1 MITAAR
7 DYLFFLRRCLSV
19 AFIGDWRYYTWMALL
34 TGVCL
39 LGLNAYT
46 KQLVHG
52 LVVTGMTDEVSWGVY
67 IANFTFLVGV
77 AAAAVM
83 LVIPVYIYNN
93 EELHDLVIFGELLAV
108 AAIVM
113 CLAFVTV
120 DLGRPDRFWHLIP
133 GLGQLNFPASMLSW
147 DVVVL
152 NGYLLLNVHICGY
165 LLYCRYQGRKPSKW
179 FYIPFVFVAIGWAI
193 SIHTVTAFLY
203 VGLGGRPFWN
213 SAIVGPR
220 FLASA
225 FSAGPAIIIL
235 ALQIVRRVTASSA
248 AVDFTRPYQ
257 GDAPGRPASLADLDQ
272 LAANLPGLA
281 ALPLAARQEL
291 LAGAAVIPVAP
302 GDLLLRQGETGHE
315 VFFVLRG
322 QVVVKLEEGGRYRV
336 TRTMGPGG
344 QLGEVSALSATPRV
358 ATAIV
363 EEAGAVLRIP
373 GGTFR
378 RLLEFPAVEP
388 VLRHRMNTRLM
399 ITDKALLTLR
409 SILQVSMII
418 NVFLLA
424 NEVFKEFY
432 SGNLHV
438 ASAQYLFLGLHGYHA
453 LVPWIWTAVVFNLVA
468 MFILVLPLS
477 RSLKWLDVACVLC
490 IVGIWIEKGMG
501 LVIPGF
507 IPTPLGA
514 IVEYGPT
521 WNETLVCLGIWAL
534 GLLLYTLFLRMAV
547 PILQGRMVQA
557 NEDPR
562 GKSRALHKTTHCPMQ
577 SSSPHSLV
585 GGVLHP
591 DSKTV
596 APESRSHLNPSRS
609 RFDRLTVSDKLR
621 GIGPTGNDLRPAT
634 PAADPPRGPGAARS

>member
-1 MITAAR
+1 MTTAAR
-7 DYLFFLRRCLSV
+7 NYLVFLGRCLRI
-19 AFIGDWRYYTWMALL
+19 AFVGDWRYYTWMGLL
-34 TGVCL
+34 TVFCL
-39 LGLNAYT
+39 LGLNAYA

-52 LVVTGMTDEVSWGVY
+52 LTTTGMTDEVSWGVY
-67 IANFTFLVGV
+67 ISNFTFLVGV

-147 DVVVL
+147 DVIVL

-165 LLYCRYQGRKPSKW
+165 LLYCRYQNKKPSKW
-179 FYIPFVFVAIGWAI
+179 FYIPFVFIAIIWAV

-225 FSAGPAIIIL
+225 FAAGPAIIIL

-248 AVDFTRPYQ
+248 QVDKTRPYL
-257 GDAPGRPASLADLDQ
+257 GDAPGRAATLADLDS
-272 LAANLPGLA
+272 LAENLPGFAKVTQAERQSL
-281 ALPLAARQEL
+281 LP
-291 LAGAAVIPVAP
+291 GASVIAVSP
-302 GDLLLRQGETGHE
+302 GDLLLRQGDSGSH
-315 VFFVLRG
+315 VFFVLSGR
-322 QVVVKLEEGGRYRV
+322 VSVKREEDGRFRM
-336 TRTMGPGG
+336 TRNLAPGG
-344 QLGEVSALSATPRV
+344 QFGELSGLSNTPRLAYAV
-358 ATAIV
+358 V
-363 EEAGAVLRIP
+363 EEAGLVLRLP
-373 GGTFR
+373 ADTFR
-378 RLLEFPAVEP
+378 CLLEFDAVEQT
-388 VLRHRMNTRLM
+388 LRHRMNTRLI

-432 SGNLHV
+432 TGNLHV
-438 ASAQYLFLGLHGYHA
+438 ASAQYLFLGLHGHNS
-453 LVPWIWTAVVFNLVA
+453 LVPWIWTAIGFNLIALV
-468 MFILVLPLS
+468 ILVLPIS
-477 RSLKWLDVACVLC
+477 RSLKWLDLACVLC

-514 IVEYGPT
+514 IVEYSPT
-521 WNETLVCLGIWAL
+521 WNETLVCLGIWAF
-534 GLLLYTLFLRMAV
+534 GLLLYTVFLRMSV
-547 PILQGRMVQA
+547 PILQGRMTKA
-557 NEDPR
+557 NE
-562 GKSRALHKTTHCPMQ
+562 GE
-577 SSSPHSLV
+577 
-585 GGVLHP
+585 P
-591 DSKTV
+591 DLQGDEHD
-596 APESRSHLNPSRS
+596 APLA
-609 RFDRLTVSDKLR
+609 
-621 GIGPTGNDLRPAT
+621 PAT
-634 PAADPPRGPGAARS
+634 R